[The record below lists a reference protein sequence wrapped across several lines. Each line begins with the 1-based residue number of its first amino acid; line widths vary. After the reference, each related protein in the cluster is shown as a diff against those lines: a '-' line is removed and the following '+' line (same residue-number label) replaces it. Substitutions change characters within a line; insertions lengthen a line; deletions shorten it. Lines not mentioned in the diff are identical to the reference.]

1 MNKIFSILATLSLL
15 LVSCEQI
22 DSPTTPEGKVR
33 VTIKSG
39 SDVSRTSVTA
49 DGLSTTW
56 LIDDQ
61 ITVWASNGSSNVLNA
76 QPFKVFYSIGK
87 YAEFTAD
94 ITPMGSGEFTYYST
108 HPVPASISGTKA
120 TFPLESVQQG
130 SFDGTNDI
138 LVAYPS
144 TGLALENEN
153 AEVGLTYKH
162 KMHTLRMFVPDNVE
176 GMGEPIRRIDITFPT
191 EVVGD
196 VSVDYTSP
204 TTPATLSNGSKVVT
218 IEIPEGLSP
227 SSDNNRQYAYAIVF
241 PAKMSESDKI
251 SFSVRTD
258 NFLSTQSFAARDLS
272 EGGSTP
278 VRLTCAPM
286 ERLTILQFKIK
297 QNNLGENPIKVTFQ
311 IAGKEYVADAA
322 TSFDALGYYNIDATG
337 LNLAGQTATIIYESE
352 SAIVSQQITIPSYT
366 SGQINNVDLTVPYL
380 LDETF
385 DGYNESKQAQGDN
398 DHAASDRNVPGAT
411 LDGYM
416 KSNGWNA
423 ARYWYKPGAMR
434 INTRFQCAAGFESKH
449 YGRLDTPVLSIKP
462 GKSVNVTVT
471 FNAAAYL
478 SNGTASTG
486 GKGTG
491 SNPKIVLTT
500 HNNTN
505 NPIDGISTGKTSVTD
520 EYPTTLDDF
529 GAVCYTSSDLTSVG
543 NSAFNSSYSS
553 YTTGKFSVTENTR
566 LCFYPTFNVKYFS
579 MFGVSTGN
587 AEVNVYIDNVKV
599 SIAK

>member
-22 DSPTTPEGKVR
+22 DSPAVPEGKVH

-39 SDVSRTSVTA
+39 SAQSRTSVTEN
-49 DGLSTTW
+49 GLSTTW
-56 LIDDQ
+56 LSDDQ
-61 ITVWASNGSSNVLNA
+61 IAVWASNGSSNVLNA
-76 QPFKVFYSIGK
+76 QPFKVFYSIGS
-87 YAEFTAD
+87 YAEFTTD
-94 ITPMGSGEFTYYST
+94 ITPMGDGQFTYYST

-120 TFPLESVQQG
+120 TFPLEKVQQG

-153 AEVGLTYKH
+153 AEVSLTYKH
-162 KMHTLRMFVPDNVE
+162 KMHTLRMFVPDNIE

-191 EVVGD
+191 AVVGD
-196 VSVDYTSP
+196 VNVDYTSA
-204 TTPATLSNGSKVVT
+204 TAPATLSNGSNVVT

-227 SSDNNRQYAYAIVF
+227 SSDANRKYAYAIVF
-241 PAKMSESDKI
+241 PAEMSESDKI

-258 NFLSTQSFAARDLS
+258 NYLSWPQTFSARTLR

-286 ERLTILQFKIK
+286 ENLTILRFKIK
-297 QNNLGENPIKVTFQ
+297 QNNLGEDPIKVTFQ
-311 IAGKEYVADAA
+311 IAGKEYIADAA
-322 TSFDALGYYNIDATG
+322 TTFDALGYYNIDATG

-380 LDETF
+380 LYETF
-385 DGYNESKQAQGDN
+385 DGNKESESYGNN
-398 DHAASDRNVPGAT
+398 DHASSDRNVPGAK
-411 LDGYM
+411 LDGAM

-423 ARYWYKPGAMR
+423 ARYWYKPGTMR

-449 YGRLDTPVLSIKP
+449 YGRLDTPVLGIKP

-491 SNPKIVLTT
+491 SNPKIVMTT

-505 NPIDGISTGKTSVTD
+505 NPIDGISTGKTGVTD

-529 GAVCYTSSDLTSVG
+529 GAVCYTSGELSTVG
-543 NSAFNSSYSS
+543 KDAFNSSYTR
-553 YTTGKFSVTENTR
+553 YTTGEFSVTENTR